1 MSQTVRAFVA
11 VKLACTPELRPVLTE
26 LGGMDGLKAV
36 SPDNLHLTL
45 KFLGDVALERTAEVS
60 CTLAESAAGV
70 PVFSAELRGVGAF
83 PHAGRPSV
91 VWAGLMGAD
100 ALVRLAERL
109 EASLELQGF
118 ARESRAFH
126 PHVTLARVKGRP
138 PGGLRA
144 LLERHAA
151 TSFGPVVIASVELYE
166 SELRR
171 EGAKHTVLASVR
183 LEGGAG
189 NTPR

>member
-1 MSQTVRAFVA
+1 
-11 VKLACTPELRPVLTE
+11 
-26 LGGMDGLKAV
+26 MDGLKAV
-36 SPDNLHLTL
+36 SPDNLHVTL
-45 KFLGDVALERTAEVS
+45 KFLGDVALQRTAEVS
-60 CTLAESAAGV
+60 RTLVEAAAGE
-70 PVFSAELRGVGAF
+70 PAFSAELRGLGAF
-83 PHAGRPSV
+83 PSAGRPSV

-126 PHVTLARVKGRP
+126 PHLTLARVKGRP
-138 PGGLRA
+138 PAGLRT

-151 TSFGPVVIASVELYE
+151 TSFGTVGIASVELYQ

-171 EGAKHTVLASVR
+171 EGAKYTLLASVR
-183 LEGGAG
+183 LESGAG
-189 NTPR
+189 DTAS